1 MKAMKALFQKE
12 TWIRGMLGV
21 AAFIMVV
28 SLQTFT
34 SLAASGKV
42 IAETAKIRSEASTGS
57 SVVGSTV
64 KGKTIDIVGAV
75 KDSAGTVW
83 YKVPNGNNTYG
94 YIRSDLVET
103 SDDIKVEAAS
113 AATTTT
119 TTTTEKPAD
128 TVPTSIGEQAATVAV
143 ESAKI
148 RSGASTS
155 HDPIAS
161 LSKGES
167 ITLIG
172 EATDSAGKK
181 WYQIRFT
188 KNGSSREGY
197 IRSDLITLG
206 ASDAAASTDGSQTD
220 GSDAAS
226 TDGSEETP
234 ADGENVDGAEQTETE
249 KTEETQEDTPA
260 EPEHNDY
267 EVVYNDETYWLYDN
281 VNGTMMSVTN
291 LLDVVNQTGA
301 DNQSLQKQV
310 TTEKIIIIVMAVVV
324 VILIAAVTI
333 LIFKLKDAYYY
344 EDYEDEEEEIEE
356 EPEHPVKKKK
366 KQSREMDYEEEPVPV
381 KKKRTRER
389 EDFYEEEE
397 RPVRQKTRQ
406 EADLTA
412 AEEKKPAKKSAR
424 KAQNFLVDDDEFE
437 FEFLNMDDK
446 DL

>member
-42 IAETAKIRSEASTGS
+42 VAETAKIRSEASTSS

-75 KDSAGTVW
+75 KDSSGTVW

-103 SDDIKVEAAS
+103 SDDIKVEAAP
-113 AATTTT
+113 AATTAAA
-119 TTTTEKPAD
+119 TEKPAD
-128 TVPTSIGEQAATVAV
+128 TVPTSIGEQVATIAV

-155 HDPIAS
+155 HDPVAS

-188 KNGSSREGY
+188 KNGSSKEGY
-197 IRSDLITLG
+197 IRSDLITMG
-206 ASDAAASTDGSQTD
+206 ASSDGAVNTDGSQTD
-220 GSDAAS
+220 GTDTADA
-226 TDGSEETP
+226 DGSEEAS
-234 ADGENVDGAEQTETE
+234 ADGESTEIPEETD
-249 KTEETQEDTPA
+249 TEEPPEETPA

-301 DNQSLQKQV
+301 DNEALQKQV
-310 TTEKIIIIVMAVVV
+310 TTEKIIIIVMAVIM

-344 EDYEDEEEEIEE
+344 EDYEDEEDELQEE
-356 EPEHPVKKKK
+356 EPEPPVRKKK
-366 KQSREMDYEEEPVPV
+366 KQSRDLDYEEEPVPV
-381 KKKRTRER
+381 KRKRTRER

-397 RPVRQKTRQ
+397 RPVRKKTRQ

-412 AEEKKPAKKSAR
+412 AEEKQPVKKTSR

>member
-21 AAFIMVV
+21 AAFVMVV

-42 IAETAKIRSEASTGS
+42 VAETAKIRSEASTSS

-75 KDSAGTVW
+75 KDSSGTVW

-113 AATTTT
+113 TTTTT

-128 TVPTSIGEQAATVAV
+128 TVPTSIGEQAATIAV

-188 KNGSSREGY
+188 KNGSSKEGY

-206 ASDAAASTDGSQTD
+206 ASDGAASNDGSQTD
-220 GSDAAS
+220 GSDTANA
-226 TDGSEETP
+226 DGSEETP
-234 ADGENVDGAEQTETE
+234 ADGENADGTEQTE
-249 KTEETQEDTPA
+249 TEETQEDTPA

-310 TTEKIIIIVMAVVV
+310 TTEKIIIIVMAVAL
-324 VILIAAVTI
+324 VILIAVVTI

-344 EDYEDEEEEIEE
+344 EDYEDEEEELEEE
-356 EPEHPVKKKK
+356 EPEPPVKKKK
-366 KQSREMDYEEEPVPV
+366 KQSREMDYEEEPAPV

-397 RPVRQKTRQ
+397 RPVRKKARQ

-412 AEEKKPAKKSAR
+412 AEEKKPAKKPAR

>member
-42 IAETAKIRSEASTGS
+42 VAETAKIRSEASTSS

-75 KDSAGTVW
+75 KDSSGTVW

-103 SDDIKVEAAS
+103 SDDIKVEAAP
-113 AATTTT
+113 AATTAAA
-119 TTTTEKPAD
+119 TEKPAD
-128 TVPTSIGEQAATVAV
+128 TVPTSIGEQAATIAV

-188 KNGSSREGY
+188 KNGSSKEGY
-197 IRSDLITLG
+197 IRSDLITMG
-206 ASDAAASTDGSQTD
+206 ASSDGAANTDASQTD
-220 GSDAAS
+220 GTDTANA
-226 TDGSEETP
+226 DGSEEAS
-234 ADGENVDGAEQTETE
+234 ADGENTETPE
-249 KTEETQEDTPA
+249 ETDTEEPQEETQA

-301 DNQSLQKQV
+301 DNEALQKQV
-310 TTEKIIIIVMAVVV
+310 TTEKIIIIVMAVIMVS
-324 VILIAAVTI
+324 LGSLSCLGYGPLANVTI
-333 LIFKLKDAYYY
+333 IGMQFLDFFDFLTNSVMMPVAALMTSLLVSRVIGIDRM
-344 EDYEDEEEEIEE
+344 EEEILHGEGTFRRKKIFVLMIKYLC
-356 EPEHPVKKKK
+356 PVFTMIILA
-366 KQSREMDYEEEPVPV
+366 SSVANAFGWISM
-381 KKKRTRER
+381 
-389 EDFYEEEE
+389 
-397 RPVRQKTRQ
+397 
-406 EADLTA
+406 
-412 AEEKKPAKKSAR
+412 
-424 KAQNFLVDDDEFE
+424 
-437 FEFLNMDDK
+437 
-446 DL
+446 

>member
-1 MKAMKALFQKE
+1 MKAMKALIQKE

-42 IAETAKIRSEASTGS
+42 VAETAKIRSEASTSS

-75 KDSAGTVW
+75 KDSSGTVW

-103 SDDIKVEAAS
+103 SDDIKVEAAP
-113 AATTTT
+113 AATTAAA
-119 TTTTEKPAD
+119 TEKPAD

-155 HDPIAS
+155 HDPVAS

-188 KNGSSREGY
+188 KNGSSKEGY
-197 IRSDLITLG
+197 IRSDLITMG
-206 ASDAAASTDGSQTD
+206 ASSDGAANTDGSQTD
-220 GSDAAS
+220 GTDTADA
-226 TDGSEETP
+226 DGSEEAS
-234 ADGENVDGAEQTETE
+234 ADGESTEIPEETD
-249 KTEETQEDTPA
+249 TEEPQEETPA

-301 DNQSLQKQV
+301 DNEALQKQV
-310 TTEKIIIIVMAVVV
+310 TTEKIIIIVMAVIM

-344 EDYEDEEEEIEE
+344 EDYEDEEDELQEE
-356 EPEHPVKKKK
+356 EPEPPVRKKK
-366 KQSREMDYEEEPVPV
+366 KQSRDLDYEE
-381 KKKRTRER
+381 
-389 EDFYEEEE
+389 
-397 RPVRQKTRQ
+397 

-412 AEEKKPAKKSAR
+412 AEEKRPVKKTSR

>member
-397 RPVRQKTRQ
+397 RPVRKKTRQ

>member
-21 AAFIMVV
+21 AAFVMVV

-42 IAETAKIRSEASTGS
+42 VAETAKIRSEASTGS

-75 KDSAGTVW
+75 KDSSGTVW

-113 AATTTT
+113 TAAATT

-128 TVPTSIGEQAATVAV
+128 TVPTSIGEQAATIAV
-143 ESAKI
+143 DSAKI

-155 HDPIAS
+155 HDPVAS

-167 ITLIG
+167 VTLIG

-181 WYQIRFT
+181 WYQIRFN
-188 KNGSSREGY
+188 KNGSSKEGY
-197 IRSDLITLG
+197 IRSDLITMG
-206 ASDAAASTDGSQTD
+206 ASSDGAANTDDSQTD
-220 GSDAAS
+220 GTDTAEA
-226 TDGSEETP
+226 DGSEETP
-234 ADGENVDGAEQTETE
+234 ADGENTEIPEGTD
-249 KTEETQEDTPA
+249 TEEPQEEAPA

-301 DNQSLQKQV
+301 DNEALQKQV
-310 TTEKIIIIVMAVVV
+310 TTEKIIIIVMAVVL
-324 VILIAAVTI
+324 VILIAVVTI

-344 EDYEDEEEEIEE
+344 EDYEDEEEELEEE
-356 EPEHPVKKKK
+356 EPEPPVKKK
-366 KQSREMDYEEEPVPV
+366 KQSRDLDYEEEPVPV

-397 RPVRQKTRQ
+397 RPVRKKSRQ

-412 AEEKKPAKKSAR
+412 AEEKKPVKKPSR

>member
-42 IAETAKIRSEASTGS
+42 VAETAKIRSEASTSS

-75 KDSAGTVW
+75 KDSSGTVW

-103 SDDIKVEAAS
+103 SDDIKVEAAP
-113 AATTTT
+113 AATTAAA
-119 TTTTEKPAD
+119 TEKPAD

-155 HDPIAS
+155 HDPVAS

-188 KNGSSREGY
+188 KNGSSKEGY
-197 IRSDLITLG
+197 IRSDLITMG
-206 ASDAAASTDGSQTD
+206 ASSDGAVNTDGSQTD
-220 GSDAAS
+220 GTDTADA
-226 TDGSEETP
+226 DGSEEAS
-234 ADGENVDGAEQTETE
+234 ADGESTEIP
-249 KTEETQEDTPA
+249 EETPA

-301 DNQSLQKQV
+301 DNEALQKQV
-310 TTEKIIIIVMAVVV
+310 TTEKIIIIVMAVIM

-344 EDYEDEEEEIEE
+344 EDYEDEEDELQEE
-356 EPEHPVKKKK
+356 EPEPPVRKKK
-366 KQSREMDYEEEPVPV
+366 KQSRDLDYEEEPVPV
-381 KKKRTRER
+381 KRKRTRER

-397 RPVRQKTRQ
+397 RPVRKKTRQ

-412 AEEKKPAKKSAR
+412 AEEKQPVKKTSR

>member
-21 AAFIMVV
+21 AAFVMVV

-42 IAETAKIRSEASTGS
+42 VAETAKIRSEASTGS

-75 KDSAGTVW
+75 KDSSGTVW

-113 AATTTT
+113 TAAATT

-128 TVPTSIGEQAATVAV
+128 TVPTSIGEQAATIAV
-143 ESAKI
+143 DSAKI

-155 HDPIAS
+155 HDPVAS

-167 ITLIG
+167 VTLIG

-181 WYQIRFT
+181 WYQIRFN
-188 KNGSSREGY
+188 KNGSSKEGY
-197 IRSDLITLG
+197 IRSDLITMG
-206 ASDAAASTDGSQTD
+206 ASSDGAANTDGSQTD
-220 GSDAAS
+220 GTDTAEA
-226 TDGSEETP
+226 DGSEETP
-234 ADGENVDGAEQTETE
+234 ADGENTEIPEGTD
-249 KTEETQEDTPA
+249 TEESQEETPA

-301 DNQSLQKQV
+301 DNEALQKQV
-310 TTEKIIIIVMAVVV
+310 TTEKIIIIVMAVVL
-324 VILIAAVTI
+324 VILIAVVTI

-344 EDYEDEEEEIEE
+344 EDYEDEEEELEEE
-356 EPEHPVKKKK
+356 EPEPPVKKKK
-366 KQSREMDYEEEPVPV
+366 KQSRDLDYEEEPVPV

-397 RPVRQKTRQ
+397 RSVRKKSRQ

-412 AEEKKPAKKSAR
+412 AEEKKPVKKPSR

>member
-21 AAFIMVV
+21 AAFVMVV

-42 IAETAKIRSEASTGS
+42 VAETAKIRSEASTGS

-75 KDSAGTVW
+75 KDSSGTVW

-113 AATTTT
+113 TAAATT

-128 TVPTSIGEQAATVAV
+128 TVPTSIGEQAATIAV
-143 ESAKI
+143 DSAKI

-155 HDPIAS
+155 HDPVAS

-167 ITLIG
+167 VTLIG

-181 WYQIRFT
+181 WYQIRFN
-188 KNGSSREGY
+188 KNGSSKEGY
-197 IRSDLITLG
+197 IRSDLITMG
-206 ASDAAASTDGSQTD
+206 ASSDGAANTDGSQTD
-220 GSDAAS
+220 GTDTAEA
-226 TDGSEETP
+226 DGSEETP
-234 ADGENVDGAEQTETE
+234 ADGENTEIPEGTD
-249 KTEETQEDTPA
+249 TEESQEETPA

-301 DNQSLQKQV
+301 DNEALQKQV
-310 TTEKIIIIVMAVVV
+310 TTEKIIIIVMAVVL
-324 VILIAAVTI
+324 VILIAVVTI

-344 EDYEDEEEEIEE
+344 EDYEDEEEELEEE
-356 EPEHPVKKKK
+356 EPEPPVKKKK
-366 KQSREMDYEEEPVPV
+366 KQSRDLDYEEEPVPV

-397 RPVRQKTRQ
+397 RPVRKKSRQ

-412 AEEKKPAKKSAR
+412 AEEKKPVKKPSR
-424 KAQNFLVDDDEFE
+424 KAQNFLVDDEFE

>member
-12 TWIRGMLGV
+12 IWVRGVLGV
-21 AAFIMVV
+21 AAFVMVV

-34 SLAASGKV
+34 SLAASGKIV
-42 IAETAKIRSEASTGS
+42 AETAKIRSEASTSS
-57 SVVGSTV
+57 SVVGSTT
-64 KGKTIDIVGAV
+64 KGKTVDIVGAV
-75 KDSAGTVW
+75 KDSSGTVW

-103 SDDIKVEAAS
+103 SDDIKVEAAPAA
-113 AATTTT
+113 AATTAA
-119 TTTTEKPAD
+119 TEKPAD
-128 TVPTSIGEQAATVAV
+128 TVPTSIGEQAATIAV

-155 HDPIAS
+155 HDPVAS
-161 LSKGES
+161 LSKGEN

-172 EATDSAGKK
+172 EATDNAGKK

-188 KNGSSREGY
+188 KNGSSKEGY
-197 IRSDLITLG
+197 IRSDLITMG
-206 ASDAAASTDGSQTD
+206 ASSDGAANTDASQTD
-220 GSDAAS
+220 GTDTANE
-226 TDGSEETP
+226 DGSEE
-234 ADGENVDGAEQTETE
+234 ASSDGENTEIPEETD
-249 KTEETQEDTPA
+249 TEEPQEETPA

-301 DNQSLQKQV
+301 DNEALQKQV
-310 TTEKIIIIVMAVVV
+310 TTEKIIIIVMAVIM

-333 LIFKLKDAYYY
+333 LIFKLKDACYY
-344 EDYEDEEEEIEE
+344 EDYEDEEDELQEE
-356 EPEHPVKKKK
+356 EPEPPVKKKK
-366 KQSREMDYEEEPVPV
+366 KQSRDLDYEEEPVPV
-381 KKKRTRER
+381 KRKRTRER
-389 EDFYEEEE
+389 EDFYEEED
-397 RPVRQKTRQ
+397 RPVRKKTRQ

-412 AEEKKPAKKSAR
+412 AEEKRPVKKPSR

>member
-21 AAFIMVV
+21 AAFVMVV

-42 IAETAKIRSEASTGS
+42 VAETAKIRSEASTGS

-75 KDSAGTVW
+75 KDSSGTVW

-113 AATTTT
+113 TAAATT

-128 TVPTSIGEQAATVAV
+128 TVPTSIGEQAATIAV
-143 ESAKI
+143 DSAKI

-155 HDPIAS
+155 HDPVAS

-167 ITLIG
+167 VTLIG

-181 WYQIRFT
+181 WYQIRFN
-188 KNGSSREGY
+188 KNGSSKEGY
-197 IRSDLITLG
+197 IRSDLITMG
-206 ASDAAASTDGSQTD
+206 ASSDGAANTDGSQTD
-220 GSDAAS
+220 GTDTAEA
-226 TDGSEETP
+226 DGSEETP
-234 ADGENVDGAEQTETE
+234 ADGENTEIPEGTD
-249 KTEETQEDTPA
+249 TEESQEETPA

-301 DNQSLQKQV
+301 DNEALQKQV
-310 TTEKIIIIVMAVVV
+310 TTEKIIIIVMAVVL
-324 VILIAAVTI
+324 VILIAVVTI

-344 EDYEDEEEEIEE
+344 EDYEDEEEELEEE
-356 EPEHPVKKKK
+356 EPEPPVKKKK
-366 KQSREMDYEEEPVPV
+366 KQSRDLDYEEEPVPV

-397 RPVRQKTRQ
+397 RPVRKKSRQ

-412 AEEKKPAKKSAR
+412 AEEKKPVKKPSR

>member
-267 EVVYNDETYWLYDN
+267 EFVYNDETYWLYDN

-397 RPVRQKTRQ
+397 RPVRKKKRK